1 MRRLAGYFLRGL
13 LVTAP
18 AALTVYCCWVAI
30 RFVDQLVGSRI
41 PGLGLL
47 AAVAVITMVGALA
60 STLVARSVGTALDGA
75 LARLPFVRLL
85 YASTKDLLNAFV
97 GEQRRFSRPV
107 RARFGQGDHAF
118 FVLGFVT
125 ADSLGHLGL
134 AGHVAVYLPFSYSVA
149 GHVILLPADR
159 VQPLDTDSA
168 DTMAF
173 LISGGVVGSAAE
185 R

>member
-1 MRRLAGYFLRGL
+1 MRRLAQYFLRGL

-18 AALTVYCCWVAI
+18 AALTVYLCWVAI
-30 RFVDQLVGSRI
+30 RWVDDLVGSRI

-47 AAVAVITMVGALA
+47 AAVAVITLVGALA
-60 STLVARSVGTALDGA
+60 STLVARSVGATVDSA

-97 GEQRRFSRPV
+97 GEQRRFNRPV
-107 RARFGQGDHAF
+107 RARFGEGAQAF
-118 FVLGFVT
+118 HVLGFVT
-125 ADSLGHLGL
+125 ADALDHLGL
-134 AGHVAVYLPFSYSVA
+134 PGQVAVYVPFSYSVA
-149 GHVILLPADR
+149 GHVIIVPADR
-159 VQPLDTDSA
+159 VTPLEADSA

-173 LISGGVVGSAAE
+173 LISGGVVGSAAD

>member
-1 MRRLAGYFLRGL
+1 MRRLANYFLRGL
-13 LVTAP
+13 LITAP

-47 AAVAVITMVGALA
+47 AAAAIITLVGALA
-60 STLVARSVGTALDGA
+60 STLLARTVGATVDGA

-85 YASTKDLLNAFV
+85 YVSTKDLLNAFV
-97 GEQRRFSRPV
+97 GEQRRFNRPV
-107 RARFGQGDHAF
+107 RARFGDGDHAF
-118 FVLGFVT
+118 HVLGFMT

-134 AGHVAVYLPFSYSVA
+134 EGQVAVYLPFSYSVA
-149 GHVILLPADR
+149 GHVIIVPADR
-159 VQPLDTDSA
+159 VAPLDADSA

-173 LISGGVVGSAAE
+173 LISGGVIGSATE